1 MSAEQ
6 VISIANTT
14 LEQLEHAWKELHNAN
29 LTEVR
34 KQELITH
41 CKDVLA
47 LWNAVN
53 TDVSLS
59 DNPVLV
65 QTVSK
70 ITDRQAELSKQ
81 FGL

>member
-6 VISIANTT
+6 VINIANTT
-14 LEQLEHAWKELHNAN
+14 LEQLEHACKELHTPD
-29 LTEVR
+29 LSDTR
-34 KQELITH
+34 KQEVLAH

-59 DNPVLV
+59 DNPALI
-65 QTVSK
+65 QIVSR
-70 ITDRQAELSKQ
+70 IAGRQAELSKQ